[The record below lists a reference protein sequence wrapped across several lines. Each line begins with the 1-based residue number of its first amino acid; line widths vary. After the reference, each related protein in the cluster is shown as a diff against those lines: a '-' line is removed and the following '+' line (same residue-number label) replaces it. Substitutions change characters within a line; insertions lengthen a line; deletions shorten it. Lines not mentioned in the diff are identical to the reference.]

1 MMNNKALS
9 MIGLAAKAGRLSSGE
24 TAVENAIKSYNAYLV
39 IVAEDAS
46 DNTKKKFEDMCNYRD
61 IRIIHFST
69 KEELGKVLGKEY
81 RATIAVT
88 DENFAKGIEEKIF
101 DN

>member
-1 MMNNKALS
+1 MNNKALS

-24 TAVENAIKSYNAYLV
+24 TAVENAIKSYNAQLV

-46 DNTKKKFEDMCNYRD
+46 DNTKKKFEDMCNFRD
-61 IRIIHFST
+61 ISIIQFST

-81 RATIAVT
+81 RASIAII
-88 DENFAKGIEEKIF
+88 DENFAKGIKEKIF
-101 DN
+101 D